1 MKLRENEG
9 EADNK
14 CARKANRL
22 EGKRKRKRLRASDIP
37 IASCREYLETMIKN
51 AIIIDPIARIPS
63 LGVRA
68 KEDDRLPLGS
78 RDRKSGLQ
86 ALNVET

>member
-1 MKLRENEG
+1 
-9 EADNK
+9 
-14 CARKANRL
+14 
-22 EGKRKRKRLRASDIP
+22 
-37 IASCREYLETMIKN
+37 MIKH

-63 LGVRA
+63 LGVRV